1 MAKRIHPS
9 SSSRDPARDQVPGR
23 RGRVRRG
30 RMSSRAAT
38 TEAATA
44 DEALLDALQRRVV
57 VQDTTGFTVLDFLYA
72 AGSPVDALLY
82 ARLFWPEL
90 LEVDGAVLLASS
102 VEDEA
107 DLARVRAS
115 LRERGHAE
123 TERRYNLRELSDL
136 FGHGLGEIDDDQA
149 ADLLARLAT
158 MWRCRLQDA
167 FPERRFAVEVLSAAD
182 TGGDIGICFHQS

>member
-1 MAKRIHPS
+1 ASVARAGLMSKRIRPS
-9 SSSRDPARDQVPGR
+9 SSSRDLAREQVPGR

-38 TEAATA
+38 TDAATA
-44 DEALLDALQRRVV
+44 DEALLDGLPRRLAEH
-57 VQDTTGFTVLDFLYA
+57 DTTGFTVLDFLYA
-72 AGSPVDALLY
+72 AGSPIDALLY

-107 DLARVRAS
+107 DLARVRSS
-115 LRERGHAE
+115 LRERGPVE

-149 ADLLARLAT
+149 HLRQFGPAR
-158 MWRCRLQDA
+158 R
-167 FPERRFAVEVLSAAD
+167 PESRRFPGLRGDWNSRCSATLRIDSA
-182 TGGDIGICFHQS
+182 